1 MKGTRPIDAKVNS
14 MLIFSVLRGVAG
26 LQTAC
31 EHSGH
36 GGSCSECN
44 VWCLRL
50 GSLEIRWM
58 LWFCCPFNLFYDFTS
73 GNKFL

>member
-1 MKGTRPIDAKVNS
+1 MKGTRPVDAKVNS
-14 MLIFSVLRGVAG
+14 MLIFSGLRGVAG

-44 VWCLRL
+44 VWGLL
-50 GSLEIRWM
+50 LHSLCFDCRHPLLCDSPTTI
-58 LWFCCPFNLFYDFTS
+58 S
-73 GNKFL
+73 